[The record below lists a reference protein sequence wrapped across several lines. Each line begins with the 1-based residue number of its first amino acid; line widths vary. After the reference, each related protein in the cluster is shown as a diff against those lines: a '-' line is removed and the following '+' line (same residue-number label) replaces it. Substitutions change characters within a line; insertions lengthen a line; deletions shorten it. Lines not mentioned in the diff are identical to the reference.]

1 MGVLKKVTQAAVFAG
16 AMFTT
21 SMTANAIMEFDDVPR
36 TTQFYE
42 PITWAGSAELINGYG
57 DGTFKPK
64 AVLTEAHFALMMA
77 RFIDRNTL
85 NTTKGNERD
94 VAYNMLK
101 TYGISLAGQ
110 TNKKAQA
117 ATFTR
122 LQVAKAFYTYVE
134 GKTPTDQQA
143 IDWMYVHNIS
153 KGKGVSK
160 NKYIEFGGND
170 PLKREHMAQF
180 FKNLYTN
187 WYFDKHVLKKSFTE
201 SELFADDS
209 ILLEPVVA
217 DFNGDGIDEM
227 LIKYDTIPDDPESP
241 GWKDALFAYRYFAL
255 YRFNN
260 DTNKWEYTD
269 GDFLFTVGDD
279 NWYRKEIVSMT
290 GDQAEQLLMY
300 SGAYR
305 RLTIAAVTAK
315 DLYDV
320 KVSSTPLFA
329 HENASWEIIDN
340 KLVID
345 SSYSYSG
352 LYAFEQGKL
361 VAKSLTQL
369 PKIEEPAN
377 TLNIQYSIR
386 EDGTVKSSYYNGETI
401 YAKVGQVLDFDQGEY
416 DWYEKPVSIMT
427 SHSDVMG
434 DEEGLYNTFVRP
446 GVVEYQI
453 VPQEDWDNNW
463 DKALTIYIHVTY

>member
-1 MGVLKKVTQAAVFAG
+1 MGVFKTITQAAIIAG
-16 AMFTT
+16 AMFAT
-21 SMTANAIMEFDDVPR
+21 SMTAHAIMEFDDVPR

-85 NTTKGNERD
+85 QTSKGNERD
-94 VAYNMLK
+94 VAYSILK
-101 TYGISLAGQ
+101 KHGISLAGQ
-110 TNKKAQA
+110 GNKTAQA

-143 IDWMYVHNIS
+143 IDWMYAHNIS
-153 KGKGVSK
+153 KGKGVSTD
-160 NKYIEFGGND
+160 KYVDFGGSD

-187 WYFDKHVLKKSFTE
+187 WYFEKHVLQKSFAE

-209 ILLEPVVA
+209 ELFFPVVA
-217 DFNGDGIDEM
+217 DFNGDAVDEM
-227 LIKYDTIPDDPESP
+227 LVTYYTFEGDAEFPEFRN
-241 GWKDALFAYRYFAL
+241 KLFGYRYFAL
-255 YRFNN
+255 YRFN
-260 DTNKWEYTD
+260 DETNKWEYTD

-279 NWYRKEIVSMT
+279 NWATEEIVSMT
-290 GDQAEQLLMY
+290 GDETEQLLMY

-305 RLTIAAVTAK
+305 SLTIAAVTAK

-320 KVSSTPLFA
+320 KVSSSPLFA
-329 HENASWEIIDN
+329 HENADWEIVN
-340 KLVID
+340 NRLVVT
-345 SSYSYSG
+345 SSGSYSG
-352 LYAFEQGKL
+352 NYAIENGML
-361 VAKSLTQL
+361 VAKSLTQI
-369 PKIEEPAN
+369 PEKEKPEDAI
-377 TLNIQYSIR
+377 IISYSI
-386 EDGTVKSSYYNGETI
+386 EANDTISSSYYNGQKI
-401 YAKVGQVLDFDQGEY
+401 YAKVGQSILFEQGNY
-416 DWYEKPVSIMT
+416 NWYEKTARIMA
-427 SHSDVMG
+427 SGDDVFG
-434 DEEGLYNTFVRP
+434 EDGEILVAP
-446 GVVEYQI
+446 GVVQIEI
-453 VPQEDWDNNW
+453 VPEEDW